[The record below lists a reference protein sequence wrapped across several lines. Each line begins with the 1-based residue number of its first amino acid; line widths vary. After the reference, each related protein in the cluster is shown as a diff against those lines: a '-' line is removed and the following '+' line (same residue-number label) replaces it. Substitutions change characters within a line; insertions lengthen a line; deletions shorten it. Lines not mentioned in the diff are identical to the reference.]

1 MDVFL
6 GAKFNIF
13 LSQKGAIQPFKSL
26 LVWVEIINN

>member
-13 LSQKGAIQPFKSL
+13 LSQKGAIQPLKILFQAISL
-26 LVWVEIINN
+26 G